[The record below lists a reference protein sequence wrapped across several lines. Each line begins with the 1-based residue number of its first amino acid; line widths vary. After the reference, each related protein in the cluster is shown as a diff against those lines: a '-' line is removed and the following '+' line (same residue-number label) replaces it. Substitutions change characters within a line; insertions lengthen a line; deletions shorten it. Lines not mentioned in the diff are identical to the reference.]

1 VWLTL
6 TLSSSCSLWNTG
18 DERHPCGNISGKIL
32 RVFPT
37 QSYLFQIFIHSVSIS
52 LLWSASSLLFHI
64 QEPVLQ
70 IVLLVLW
77 LVSECKTRVMQT
89 WHRLSLVTVSCNAF
103 KFVLSI
109 SSSSVTYD
117 MPKCCVCEKWTLL
130 YAGDNPNNI
139 HCFRSRQELLHVT
152 LYVVLST
159 TLCSLW
165 LCTLLTL
172 SQLKLHKFT
181 TAPDTCDCTANNW
194 SKNSD
199 KRLHRL
205 HALVSPQRENF
216 EAAHWPWCAVPC
228 RQVCSPMMLLTLSNV

>member
-1 VWLTL
+1 M
-6 TLSSSCSLWNTG
+6 
-18 DERHPCGNISGKIL
+18 RHPCGNISGKIL

-52 LLWSASSLLFHI
+52 LLWSTSSLLFHF

-117 MPKCCVCEKWTLL
+117 MPKCCVCVWKMNSLVCWRQSKQHTLL
-130 YAGDNPNNI
+130 QEQAGTAPCSAVRSSVDDAVQPRAVYASDALSAQTAQVHNSTRYMWL
-139 HCFRSRQELLHVT
+139 HCKQLVKEFWQEAASPPRT
-152 LYVVLST
+152 CQPTAREFWS
-159 TLCSLW
+159 
-165 LCTLLTL
+165 CTLALMCCPLQTSL
-172 SQLKLHKFT
+172 Q
-181 TAPDTCDCTANNW
+181 PDD
-194 SKNSD
+194 
-199 KRLHRL
+199 
-205 HALVSPQRENF
+205 
-216 EAAHWPWCAVPC
+216 AAEFAAYTV
-228 RQVCSPMMLLTLSNV
+228 